1 MSSKRPWTFGIAM
14 IRTKTKGAD
23 SSFDGTWAVA
33 LPARPNNT
41 TKPNAHNLFMFL
53 PG

>member
-1 MSSKRPWTFGIAM
+1 VVET
-14 IRTKTKGAD
+14 
-23 SSFDGTWAVA
+23 TWAVA
-33 LPARPNNT
+33 VPAHPNNT